1 MIDVR
6 ELKTR
11 YDEIRRNI
19 ENRFMNVDLDQIMA
33 DQEKRAALM
42 PAVGVIA
49 SVQAC
54 EALKIA
60 AGKKCALQGKLFCA
74 DLLNSEFECI
84 PFS

>member
-1 MIDVR
+1 MYNPKKSYVCARPARRTIVLSGFRGIDP
-6 ELKTR
+6 E
-11 YDEIRRNI
+11 
-19 ENRFMNVDLDQIMA
+19 Q
-33 DQEKRAALM
+33 KRAALM

>member
-1 MIDVR
+1 MIYPGDR
-6 ELKTR
+6 LLSLIYERQK
-11 YDEIRRNI
+11 E
-19 ENRFMNVDLDQIMA
+19 Q
-33 DQEKRAALM
+33 KRAALM